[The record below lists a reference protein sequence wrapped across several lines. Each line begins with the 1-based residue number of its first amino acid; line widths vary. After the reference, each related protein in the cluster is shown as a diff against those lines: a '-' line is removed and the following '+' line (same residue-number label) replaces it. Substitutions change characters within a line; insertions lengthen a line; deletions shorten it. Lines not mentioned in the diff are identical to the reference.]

1 VKEKKVLRRRE
12 SNPDLLG
19 SNDLKAN
26 DAKPLHHVEQPLVKL
41 ASNQYINKFF
51 PQFSASGSARN

>member
-1 VKEKKVLRRRE
+1 VVVVVGIWIRGFVLKCEKKLLRRRE

-26 DAKPLHHVEQPLVKL
+26 DAKPLHHVEQLLDK
-41 ASNQYINKFF
+41 
-51 PQFSASGSARN
+51 SGVN

>member
-26 DAKPLHHVEQPLVKL
+26 DAKPLHHVEQLLGNL
-41 ASNQYINKFF
+41 AVN
-51 PQFSASGSARN
+51 